1 MDKVLKNN
9 FIYYRFEWPW
19 ARISGGLLWWSFVFR
34 SQLGMFWQAERLS
47 VSQERLSCAG
57 FARLLSLCKPSD
69 KAYRSPSSASVFV
82 SDALSEIVSRRRR
95 HLEEPRR
102 LGSGGR
108 ILHSYHSLFFL
119 NEIFRVFGVLCPLWR
134 HICGLFWVIVRV
146 ICHCVINQLNCKLR
160 VGLQSSIL
168 LWKLQLNTTFYL
180 RGYISQGRS
189 LPWCFY
195 RPKFQVY
202 SVVVL
207 VQL

>member
-69 KAYRSPSSASVFV
+69 KAYRSPSSAWVFV

-108 ILHSYHSLFFL
+108 ILHSYHSLFFWMKSL
-119 NEIFRVFGVLCPLWR
+119 ECLVSSVLCGVTFAVCFESSFVLSA
-134 HICGLFWVIVRV
+134 IVLSTNSTV
-146 ICHCVINQLNCKLR
+146 
-160 VGLQSSIL
+160 S
-168 LWKLQLNTTFYL
+168 
-180 RGYISQGRS
+180 
-189 LPWCFY
+189 
-195 RPKFQVY
+195 
-202 SVVVL
+202 
-207 VQL
+207 